1 MKTTTELE
9 PSPIAGSDRPAS
21 HQYAITADHRL
32 PDWSVASDSDIDWPL
47 SIAAHSAPPGDDQD
61 WIQRDDRCGLVILQ
75 PRGCLDAAHGAVLA
89 QALEQILRSAPTAV
103 MLDLMWIDAIDA
115 AALTMLQAAAQ
126 LAKTLAVSLAFASV
140 DWHTRQA
147 LEAAL
152 NRQQTVYTGSWS
164 STCRPDFQN
173 FLSQTFRHRPLAYI
187 NANVLHAPTHCRP
200 VTKLD
205 VTEIDAAEI
214 AADHWASMGQSMTT
228 DQYFASG
235 MG

>member
-1 MKTTTELE
+1 MGANGA
-9 PSPIAGSDRPAS
+9 PHGS
-21 HQYAITADHRL
+21 
-32 PDWSVASDSDIDWPL
+32 
-47 SIAAHSAPPGDDQD
+47 DQD

-103 MLDLMWIDAIDA
+103 MLDLMWVEAIDA

-140 DWHTRQA
+140 DLPTRQA
-147 LEAAL
+147 LESAL

-164 STCRPDFQN
+164 SSCRPDFQN
-173 FLSQTFRHRPLAYI
+173 FLRQTLRQQPLPYTS
-187 NANVLHAPTHCRP
+187 ANVLHAPSHCRP